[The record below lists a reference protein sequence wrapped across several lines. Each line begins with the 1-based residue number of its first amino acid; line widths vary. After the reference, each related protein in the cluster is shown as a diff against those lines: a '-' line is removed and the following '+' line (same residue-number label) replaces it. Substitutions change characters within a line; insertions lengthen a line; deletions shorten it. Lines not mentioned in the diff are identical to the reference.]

1 MHSKWL
7 HYPSAQSRADPTCVC
22 QHGYR
27 LFCFTHW
34 IEPRIAI
41 WAASRWSRKQTRK
54 KTHEHSRSQAFSLAS
69 QEAFSFST
77 SDTSATTQWSGVRT
91 KTAGPALLFS
101 RFSFWQIQTE
111 RILKNKT
118 VETHSYEWVKGFSPS
133 DRSQTGSMGQKRE
146 EKSGPK
152 ILALAMQST
161 MPTLHRRCAQAAH
174 THTHRLHTRRT
185 RWRTYSRSS
194 RSTRSRNF
202 KESFRAILEGFRNA
216 LQSKQVHNSRNFKGQ
231 FQSKN
236 SQRQIQTERI
246 LRNKTP

>member
-34 IEPRIAI
+34 IEPRIAF

-69 QEAFSFST
+69 QEALSFST

-118 VETHSYEWVKGFSPS
+118 VETHSYELKDF
-133 DRSQTGSMGQKRE
+133 RLQTGLRPGPWA
-146 EKSGPK
+146 KSVRRSLDPNQVLK
-152 ILALAMQST
+152 S
-161 MPTLHRRCAQAAH
+161 LHLQCKARCPRCTDAAHKLH
-174 THTHRLHTRRT
+174 THTHTGCTHAAQGGEPTAGPADPPDPEI
-185 RWRTYSRSS
+185 
-194 RSTRSRNF
+194 SRNP
-202 KESFRAILEGFRNA
+202 SA
-216 LQSKQVHNSRNFKGQ
+216 QS
-231 FQSKN
+231 
-236 SQRQIQTERI
+236 
-246 LRNKTP
+246 